1 MSLHSGSYEFH
12 RIEAKWQQFWEENK
26 TFKAFDCDSSR
37 PKYYVLDMFPY
48 PSGQGLHVGHPE
60 GYTASDIV
68 TRYKRMK
75 GFNVLHPMGWDAF
88 GLPAE
93 QYAVKTGTAPE
104 ATTKKNIDNMRKQIK
119 SLGFSYDWDRE
130 VNTTDPHYFKWTQW
144 VFLKFFNSYFDE
156 AEQKARPID
165 QLPVP
170 EGLSEDEKRNEP
182 KELAETKKDLSELVN
197 MIKLQYEAE
206 ERLSAKSD
214 QVIKNGG
221 KLGVPTI
228 IQIDATRNIAFAAAL
243 FASSGILLGISSAI
257 LAFTK

>member
-1 MSLHSGSYEFH
+1 MPVWSWVVNILLWILVTLLALIAFRYMYKGIKLY
-12 RIEAKWQQFWEENK
+12 K
-26 TFKAFDCDSSR
+26 TARLSD
-37 PKYYVLDMFPY
+37 LA
-48 PSGQGLHVGHPE
+48 E
-60 GYTASDIV
+60 GYEELAS
-68 TRYKRMK
+68 
-75 GFNVLHPMGWDAF
+75 
-88 GLPAE
+88 
-93 QYAVKTGTAPE
+93 
-104 ATTKKNIDNMRKQIK
+104 
-119 SLGFSYDWDRE
+119 
-130 VNTTDPHYFKWTQW
+130 
-144 VFLKFFNSYFDE
+144 
-156 AEQKARPID
+156 KARQRIGEMEE
-165 QLPVP
+165 LK
-170 EGLSEDEKRNEP
+170 EEYEKILSEDEKRNEP